1 MPAKPHRKIPLINP
15 LPFESKLYKNIRG
28 CPNECSS
35 SGENPQLVRH
45 WLPWSTKEFSQQKKY
60 TVRQAVELLFDD
72 EFGLSDGDISEEEGK
87 EVYSYRGGESL
98 SKEAVEDL
106 GREVDTVT
114 GGDSFSASSQEESE
128 K

>member
-1 MPAKPHRKIPLINP
+1 M
-15 LPFESKLYKNIRG
+15 
-28 CPNECSS
+28 C
-35 SGENPQLVRH
+35 H
-45 WLPWSTKEFSQQKKY
+45 WLPWSTKEFSQQKKLKFQLSSRDSWQRSN

-72 EFGLSDGDISEEEGK
+72 EFGLFDGDSSEEEGE

>member
-1 MPAKPHRKIPLINP
+1 MMNSASLMVILANKKARKCIAI
-15 LPFESKLYKNIRG
+15 
-28 CPNECSS
+28 
-35 SGENPQLVRH
+35 
-45 WLPWSTKEFSQQKKY
+45 KY
-60 TVRQAVELLFDD
+60 Q
-72 EFGLSDGDISEEEGK
+72 
-87 EVYSYRGGESL
+87 GGASL

>member
-1 MPAKPHRKIPLINP
+1 M
-15 LPFESKLYKNIRG
+15 
-28 CPNECSS
+28 SS
-35 SGENPQLVRH
+35 RDSMAA
-45 WLPWSTKEFSQQKKY
+45 KY

-72 EFGLSDGDISEEEGK
+72 EFGLSDGNISEEEGE

-128 K
+128 DDSEVEQLDAPPRGKFRIYSIY